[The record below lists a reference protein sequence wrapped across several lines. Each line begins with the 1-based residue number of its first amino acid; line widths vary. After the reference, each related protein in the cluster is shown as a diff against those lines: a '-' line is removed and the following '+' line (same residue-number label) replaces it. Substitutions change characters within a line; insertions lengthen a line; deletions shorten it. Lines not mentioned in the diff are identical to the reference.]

1 MCASFLLA
9 VYRQLKASWDSR
21 VEAIAALEA
30 EMGRVRTSFEER
42 ERTLEGERS
51 AAEEHARWEKQ
62 ACTADL
68 VSEGVL
74 RGVSA
79 VGPFRRG

>member
-1 MCASFLLA
+1 
-9 VYRQLKASWDSR
+9 
-21 VEAIAALEA
+21 
-30 EMGRVRTSFEER
+30 MGRVRTSFEER

-74 RGVSA
+74 KCVSA